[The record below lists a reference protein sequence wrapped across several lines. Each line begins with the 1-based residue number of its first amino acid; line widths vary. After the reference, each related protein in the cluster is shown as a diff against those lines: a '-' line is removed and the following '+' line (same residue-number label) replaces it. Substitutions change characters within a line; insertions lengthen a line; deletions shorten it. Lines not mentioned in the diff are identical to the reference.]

1 VWTTLV
7 DTSPILLDSG
17 SADQSKASLKSLKAF
32 TGMLNF
38 SDPPVIHYL
47 VLMRATPSM
56 K

>member
-7 DTSPILLDSG
+7 DTSRILDSG
-17 SADQSKASLKSLKAF
+17 SADQSKALLKSQKAF
-32 TGMLNF
+32 TGVLHF